1 MSATSQ
7 SEVELLVR
15 ARLEELTTQSAPWN
29 RRCWDL
35 GTALALDEA
44 HEASTWVSRRV
55 LSESSLSWFLRRSLQ
70 PRLGQDVALGDSVVR
85 QQLENTLKSGLTK
98 HANQRTL
105 AELTKLVRND
115 YLARWRDH
123 IAKMARDRPGELDVE
138 RTSRYLAGHLL
149 DGGFHMDNLSKII
162 PAALAATP
170 TLADLVDYLND
181 LDQLGMRE
189 YRIIIPLQDVPVPE
203 AAAKSDSWIPPN
215 ELRLI
220 IAPLYA
226 VIRRLMP
233 PVPLA
238 LLSESRAGGLRF
250 VVTARD
256 RESAADEAWDIL
268 ARLAKRVKYIRG
280 SEQELTAFPIAV
292 FDDDSIALLELPSH
306 RASLETLRSENLLY
320 KFSSDAQGKL
330 SQLEEALE
338 LAAALNEGSAS
349 TAIAGGWAAL
359 ESLLSE
365 GEDTGDRDAG
375 RGARAADR
383 AAALVTTLWPRAELA
398 TLSRNASVLDPRLAR
413 RLDAHPNDDRERC
426 RIVTEWLRSG
436 HTIEYKDPSDIAALY
451 RMQQLID
458 APKQVVGRVNGYMC
472 GALRRLYR
480 QRNIVLHGGSIQS
493 VALRATLRTTAPLV
507 GAALDSIAYGC
518 FRNDQSPLE
527 SAARSQLALKLV
539 GETDGWDLHELNR
552 AKG

>member
-7 SEVELLVR
+7 SDVELLVR
-15 ARLEELTTQSAPWN
+15 ARLEEFTTQWAPWN

-35 GTALALDEA
+35 GTALALSEA
-44 HEASTWVSRRV
+44 HEASTWVPRRV
-55 LSESSLSWFLRRSLQ
+55 LSESALSWFLKRSLQ
-70 PRLGQDVALGDSVVR
+70 PRLGQDMALGDSVVR
-85 QQLENTLKSGLTK
+85 QQLESTLKSGLTK
-98 HANQRTL
+98 RANQRTL

-115 YLARWRDH
+115 YLARWRDY
-123 IAKMARDRPGELDVE
+123 IAKMARERPGELNVE
-138 RTSRYLAGHLL
+138 RTSRYIAGHLL
-149 DGGFHMDNLSKII
+149 DGGFHIDNLRKII
-162 PAALAATP
+162 PAALSATP

-181 LDQLGMRE
+181 LDQLGTRE
-189 YRIIIPLQDVPVPE
+189 YRIVIPLQRVPVPE
-203 AAAKSDSWIPPN
+203 AARKSDSWIPPDQ
-215 ELRLI
+215 LQAVL
-220 IAPLYA
+220 APLYTDIEQA
-226 VIRRLMP
+226 IGPESLK
-233 PVPLA
+233 A
-238 LLSESRAGGLRF
+238 LRASPSGALRF
-250 VVTARD
+250 VVTVRD
-256 RESAADEAWDIL
+256 RESAADEARDIL
-268 ARLAKRVKYIRG
+268 SRLAKRAKYIRG
-280 SEQELTAFPIAV
+280 TGRELTAFPFILI
-292 FDDDSIALLELPSH
+292 DDDGIEALDLPFR
-306 RASLETLRSENLLY
+306 RASLETLRSENILY

-413 RLDAHPNDDRERC
+413 RLDAHPNNDRERC

-436 HTIEYKDPSDIAALY
+436 HAIGYGDPSDTAALH

-507 GAALDSIAYGC
+507 GAALDSIAYGF